1 MRFKQNKKGDFGHIT
16 EPHSE
21 IIATN
26 VKGMMKISIIDG
38 CGCGCGNFKKVF
50 EIAASTKMI
59 KGEDGIFDNPF
70 PHNGHRTYWLHVFKQ
85 AIEKHAGRKISQ
97 FHLTST
103 RKSFRG
109 ICR

>member
-38 CGCGCGNFKKVF
+38 LSL
-50 EIAASTKMI
+50 IHI
-59 KGEDGIFDNPF
+59 
-70 PHNGHRTYWLHVFKQ
+70 
-85 AIEKHAGRKISQ
+85 
-97 FHLTST
+97 
-103 RKSFRG
+103 
-109 ICR
+109 